1 MNVLD
6 SMNSSSMSG
15 GIPRQGMVAAPVS
28 SDEDIA
34 ALLAQITD
42 DPADIEDDAAIVDE
56 PDVVQDLDSLVE
68 ELPVSLGGPTPTANR
83 PQLPVR
89 NNTQVTSDTAVDTDN
104 PEDLLADNVSEDSVE
119 NTSESKHSV
128 KKYVFA
134 VVTIVAVLVLVIII
148 VNANKPKPT
157 EQPADSNSNS
167 TGYTQN
173 AFYADQLSLTDTQT
187 YQDSMTIEKYIVLEE
202 DACLFVFK
210 GYAETARA
218 FVTAYVDA
226 DTYNRY
232 KTGARVPILYE
243 HITINSKD
251 YYMKVR
257 VLYEN

>member
-6 SMNSSSMSG
+6 SLNSSSMSG
-15 GIPRQGMVAAPVS
+15 GIPRQGTFTAPVS
-28 SDEDIA
+28 SEEDIA
-34 ALLAQITD
+34 ALLAQISDGSEEIEEAVIND
-42 DPADIEDDAAIVDE
+42 DLDAI
-56 PDVVQDLDSLVE
+56 QDLDRLTE
-68 ELPVSLGGPTPTANR
+68 ELPASLGGPTQTAVR
-83 PQLPVR
+83 PQLPTR
-89 NNTQVTSDTAVDTDN
+89 QRSTSITSDVVDDSVDTD
-104 PEDLLADNVSEDSVE
+104 LAEEETDETAENNV
-119 NTSESKHSV
+119 ESKPAI
-128 KKYVFA
+128 KKYVLAA
-134 VVTIVAVLVLVIII
+134 VAIIAVIVLVVII
-148 VNANKPKPT
+148 VNANKSEPT
-157 EQPADSNSNS
+157 EQPIDSNS

-173 AFYADQLSLTDTQT
+173 TFYADQLTLTDSQT

-226 DTYNRY
+226 ETYNRY

-243 HITINSKD
+243 RITINSKD